1 MGSSGQNKAIQKSKN
16 QMYISGI
23 IQNNN
28 EFARIQALP
37 IGFNKLFQNKKY
49 DTKLNE
55 FVKEKIIQNY
65 LPKANE
71 QSPDIV
77 FNELKAIEKYELKKI
92 YEKLYKNYENEILKK
107 KELIFPLNINL
118 IDNIIKNENSVNIY
132 KKKIMNKI
140 KSIKND
146 DSKYPIEYLT
156 VLVV

>member
-55 FVKEKIIQNY
+55 FVKEKIIQ
-65 LPKANE
+65 
-71 QSPDIV
+71 
-77 FNELKAIEKYELKKI
+77 KKHQI
-92 YEKLYKNYENEILKK
+92 
-107 KELIFPLNINL
+107 IF
-118 IDNIIKNENSVNIY
+118 S
-132 KKKIMNKI
+132 
-140 KSIKND
+140 
-146 DSKYPIEYLT
+146 
-156 VLVV
+156 